1 MHSSESYTPDFSHTL
16 LYNAA
21 YYNKLYEKDMLIQK
35 QNKHIDKLN
44 IELMKK
50 NQENQTLKGFKK
62 QCYNL
67 EEQLK
72 EIEKE
77 MKKLHQEKNDII
89 EKQHENKSLFKRKI
103 IELENLIEYEK
114 LEHEKNTALYDQK
127 MGVYNQLVMENEIYS
142 EEVKKLKNDI
152 EIFEKNK
159 KEEFQKL
166 KVENLIKFE
175 KVKKRMFNT
184 MKQMNIES
192 DKLNNEYIETS
203 NKLSILQNKQLMI
216 YIDFQKQKIK
226 ELQKINEELTQKNIE
241 LEKEN
246 ETHKLVEKDL
256 LIKSKSRNGETIMD
270 NSLERTKTR
279 YRTFYFKK
287 PKDIHYYKEL
297 SQKSKKNKKSLNK
310 EEDYNSDQNNI
321 KPRKNNSMT
330 DIISKPTVIEKRL
343 LNYQKEIKEKNLKN
357 ENVLLINSKLKN
369 RLHLYYNKFNGLFF
383 FLEECLQ
390 KFFRDQSLLENK
402 HFILKMDD
410 IKKFKFDE
418 LNDEEKYAV
427 LVLLMKHLMPLIT
440 LNFNNKDNI
449 GKELF
454 KTNLN
459 IIDKNYSMNQ
469 NYLQDKLLKNAF
481 MDNNKYYKDLHVS
494 RNTFSNSSIPVL
506 RKIQDIDLDLYEFKN
521 KAIFS

>member
-1 MHSSESYTPDFSHTL
+1 
-16 LYNAA
+16 
-21 YYNKLYEKDMLIQK
+21 
-35 QNKHIDKLN
+35 
-44 IELMKK
+44 
-50 NQENQTLKGFKK
+50 
-62 QCYNL
+62 
-67 EEQLK
+67 
-72 EIEKE
+72 
-77 MKKLHQEKNDII
+77 
-89 EKQHENKSLFKRKI
+89 
-103 IELENLIEYEK
+103 
-114 LEHEKNTALYDQK
+114 
-127 MGVYNQLVMENEIYS
+127 
-142 EEVKKLKNDI
+142 
-152 EIFEKNK
+152 
-159 KEEFQKL
+159 
-166 KVENLIKFE
+166 
-175 KVKKRMFNT
+175 
-184 MKQMNIES
+184 
-192 DKLNNEYIETS
+192 
-203 NKLSILQNKQLMI
+203 
-216 YIDFQKQKIK
+216 
-226 ELQKINEELTQKNIE
+226 
-241 LEKEN
+241 
-246 ETHKLVEKDL
+246 
-256 LIKSKSRNGETIMD
+256 MD

-330 DIISKPTVIEKRL
+330 NIISKPTVIEKRL